1 MRPARLS
8 PTLLSCLSG
17 LLAMSLVT
25 GKPAAAQAAALLP
38 GRWEMR
44 QISFIATQ
52 AVPPA
57 VLERMDDPE
66 VAELNQELRAGAA
79 HLQVEFRAD
88 GTYQFTIARAGQP
101 ARLETGTY
109 QLTATT
115 LRAQSPGTA
124 GGSSFDDQR
133 VTQLTRR
140 RLLIEFL
147 VGENLPGILEEV
159 EYRRIQ

>member
-1 MRPARLS
+1 MRLARL
-8 PTLLSCLSG
+8 PPELLSCLSG
-17 LLAMSLVT
+17 LVALGLSA
-25 GKPAAAQAAALLP
+25 GGPAAAQTAPLLP

-101 ARLETGTY
+101 ERLETGTY

-124 GGSSFDDQR
+124 GGSSFEDQR
-133 VTQLTRR
+133 VTQLTRH
-140 RLLIEFL
+140 RLIIEFL
-147 VGENLPGILEEV
+147 VGEDLPGILEEV
-159 EYRRIQ
+159 EYRRVQ